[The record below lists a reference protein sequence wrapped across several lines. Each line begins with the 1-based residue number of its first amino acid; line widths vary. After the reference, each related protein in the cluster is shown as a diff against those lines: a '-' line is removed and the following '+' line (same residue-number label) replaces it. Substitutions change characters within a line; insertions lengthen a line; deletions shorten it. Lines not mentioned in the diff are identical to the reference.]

1 MESSAVNKKSDT
13 ITILGVE
20 LDKENFPVLYEWAKS
35 NPATLAEQAQSIA
48 DAWHGGNVGM
58 AMVCLES
65 DLKY

>member
-1 MESSAVNKKSDT
+1 MKKNLENE
-13 ITILGVE
+13 IIEILGVK

-35 NPATLAEQAQSIA
+35 NPETLAEQAQSIA
-48 DAWHGGNVGM
+48 NAWHDGNIGM

>member
-1 MESSAVNKKSDT
+1 MEKDKKFEI

-20 LDKENFPVLYEWAKS
+20 LDKGNFPVLYEWAKS